1 MDLIH
6 PERFHQW
13 VAEAQSAD
21 FSGWDFRWLKDS
33 LIEEDPPWNYVE
45 IVKKHLN
52 GTHSLLDMGTGG
64 GELLS
69 SLAPLPPDTH
79 ATEAYPPNQRIAR
92 VRLEPLGVNVHNIIE
107 ESPLPF
113 QDERFD
119 LIINRHEWYDPLE
132 VHRILKPNGIFITQQ
147 VSELDNLELHQV
159 LEKGTTFPVGKWSL
173 PQAAIGL
180 YEANFEIQMAEKAAL
195 NNAFMDI
202 GAVIYYLKAIPWE
215 IEDFSLETYLDELI
229 QLNNLIERQGQFCTT
244 AHRFLIIANKKETQI

>member
-6 PERFHQW
+6 PERFHQL
-13 VAEAQSAD
+13 VAEAQFAN
-21 FSGWDFRWLKDS
+21 FSGWDFHWLKGR

-52 GTHSLLDMGTGG
+52 GIHSLLDMGTGG

-69 SLAPLPPDTH
+69 SLTPLPPDTH
-79 ATEAYPPNQRIAR
+79 ATEAYPPNQRIAQE
-92 VRLEPLGVNVHNIIE
+92 RLAPLGVNVHDIIE

-113 QDERFD
+113 QDEHFD

-159 LEKGTTFPVGKWSL
+159 LEKGAKFPVGKWSL
-173 PQAAIGL
+173 TQALLGL
-180 YEANFEIQMAEKAAL
+180 YEANFDIQMAEKAAL
-195 NNAFMDI
+195 NNAFLDI

-215 IEDFSLETYLDELI
+215 IDDFSLETYFDELT
-229 QLNNLIERQGQFCTT
+229 QLHNLIERQGRFCTT
-244 AHRFLIIANKKETQI
+244 THRFLIIAHKKET